1 MARKNSLLLEAAPNA
16 NRVYGTQKQP
26 WTIDRATSELPR
38 SEAKT
43 NGNAAPAAG
52 RVPGGGADGE
62 LQEERD
68 YMCGIGSCYP
78 RILQRLA
85 TPRMFFIVY
94 SIMGILQGA
103 YKTYFVGTLSTI
115 ERRFAMSS
123 QTTGIILIADNLS
136 PIIINLLAGYYANR
150 ISRPKIM
157 GMGALIVVL
166 SCFISIVP
174 YMIYGPGLHILSNT
188 AHALGARK
196 RSPDS
201 LLCNSAMSGHREC
214 TGPSMADSYTPFA
227 LFFAANFL
235 NGFGASTFFIA
246 GSSYMDDNIRKKNSP
261 LYFGMGLAFRLLGPV
276 VGFLTA
282 GICLRFYEDP
292 FHNPGISP
300 KDPRWVGAWWMGYIL
315 FAVGLT
321 VVSLPMMMFPRI
333 LPAGKNYKVNRMQR
347 LSVVK
352 ANKAAKCAEGTGQHG
367 ISIAMIKDIIV
378 IVKRLVRNP
387 IFMFHTIGL
396 VFVFLATAGFGTSFS
411 KYVEFQFR
419 QSASKANYYTGAAK
433 VVTNI
438 VGILVGG
445 VVIHRFRPGPRVVA
459 GYSAFVEVA
468 MMAGFVAMM
477 FIGCESPT
485 IAGVAPGN
493 NVSATSLLEKC
504 NVDCNCN
511 TQIYEPVCSSNK
523 MMSYFSPCHAGCR
536 STGTSPMNVTI
547 YKDCSCIAGGDHG
560 VDVSYVT
567 SGLCGD
573 TCQKLGLFLGIVIA
587 GQFLGST
594 GRVGGLLIFLRCVDP
609 IDKSMAMGTT
619 GSILHMLAF
628 IPYPLIYGAILDHSC
643 MIWEEKCGRRGNCW
657 VYDPDKLRYTLHLV
671 TIIFLAIAGV
681 CYTFQFLLSGR
692 IKRFYEDDLA
702 EDSSSSD
709 GQDQYESKAT
719 INEAFSVE
727 SIHKADEKPEATRF

>member
-1 MARKNSLLLEAAPNA
+1 MNQN
-16 NRVYGTQKQP
+16 GTQKRP
-26 WTIDRATSELPR
+26 WTVDGTTTELPR
-38 SEAKT
+38 SDSKT

-52 RVPGGGADGE
+52 CVPGGGADGE

-68 YMCGIGSCYP
+68 YLCGLGSCHP
-78 RILQRLA
+78 RILQRFA

-94 SIMGILQGA
+94 SLMGILQGA

-157 GMGALIVVL
+157 GMGALIVVF
-166 SCFISIVP
+166 SCFLSIVP
-174 YMIYGPGLHILSNT
+174 YIIYGPGLHILSNT
-188 AHALGARK
+188 AHALGARR

-201 LLCNSAMSGHREC
+201 LLCNSATTGHREC
-214 TGPSMADSYTPFA
+214 SGPSMADSYTPFA

-276 VGFLTA
+276 LGFLTA
-282 GICLRFYEDP
+282 GVCLRFYEDP

-321 VVSLPMMMFPRI
+321 VVALPMMTFPRI

-352 ANKAAKCAEGTGQHG
+352 ANKTKCAEGTGQHG

-396 VFVFLATAGFGTSFS
+396 VFVFLATAGYGTSFS

-433 VVTNI
+433 VVTNL
-438 VGILVGG
+438 VGIVTGG

-485 IAGVAPGN
+485 IAGVAPGT

-523 MMSYFSPCHAGCR
+523 MISYFSPCHAGCR
-536 STGTSPMNVTI
+536 SAGISPTNMTI
-547 YKDCSCIAGGDHG
+547 YKECSCVAEGDHG
-560 VDVSYVT
+560 VDDSYVT
-567 SGLCGD
+567 SGLCGS
-573 TCQKLGLFLGIVIA
+573 TCQQLGLFLGIVIA

-643 MIWEEKCGRRGNCW
+643 LIWEEKCGRRGNCW
-657 VYDPDKLRYTLHLV
+657 VYDADKLRYTLHLV
-671 TIIFLAIAGV
+671 TIIFLAIAGL
-681 CYTFQFLLSGR
+681 CYICQFLLSGR

-702 EDSSSSD
+702 EDSSSD
-709 GQDQYESKAT
+709 QQDQNEDKGT
-719 INEAFSVE
+719 INEALSVE
-727 SIHKADEKPEATRF
+727 SINKPEEKPEATRF

>member
-1 MARKNSLLLEAAPNA
+1 MREARTLLSAAGIAGHRGEGVAWLERSPSCSKLHPNA

-38 SEAKT
+38 SDAKT

-78 RILQRLA
+78 RILQRFA

-94 SIMGILQGA
+94 SIMGILQ
-103 YKTYFVGTLSTI
+103 TYFVGTLSTI

-157 GMGALIVVL
+157 GMGGAHRGAQLLHQHRALHDL
-166 SCFISIVP
+166 RA
-174 YMIYGPGLHILSNT
+174 GT
-188 AHALGARK
+188 AHPLKHGARAG
-196 RSPDS
+196 SQET
-201 LLCNSAMSGHREC
+201 H
-214 TGPSMADSYTPFA
+214 YTPFA

-352 ANKAAKCAEGTGQHG
+352 ANKAANDAEGSGQHG

-547 YKDCSCIAGGDHG
+547 YKDCSCISGGDHG
-560 VDVSYVT
+560 VDDSYVT

-719 INEAFSVE
+719 INEAFSDE
-727 SIHKADEKPEATRF
+727 SIHKAGEKPEATRF

>member
-1 MARKNSLLLEAAPNA
+1 MHARYDN
-16 NRVYGTQKQP
+16 VGTQKQP

-38 SEAKT
+38 SDAKT

-52 RVPGGGADGE
+52 RVPGGGGADGE

-201 LLCNSAMSGHREC
+201 LLCNSAMTGHREC
-214 TGPSMADSYTPFA
+214 SGPSMADSYTPFA
-227 LFFAANFL
+227 LFFVANFL

-352 ANKAAKCAEGTGQHG
+352 ANKTAKGAEGTGQHG
-367 ISIAMIKDIIV
+367 FSIAMMKDIIV

-459 GYSAFVEVA
+459 GYSAFVEVV

-485 IAGVAPGN
+485 IAGVTPGSN
-493 NVSATSLLEKC
+493 LSATSLLEKC

-536 STGTSPMNVTI
+536 TTGTSPMNVTVNDI
-547 YKDCSCIAGGDHG
+547 SCPAERTNIWGWYQG
-560 VDVSYVT
+560 VDDSYVT

-594 GRVGGLLIFLRCVDP
+594 GRVGGLLIFLSFHTLSP
-609 IDKSMAMGTT
+609 
-619 GSILHMLAF
+619 
-628 IPYPLIYGAILDHSC
+628 IYGAILDHSC

-657 VYDPDKLRYTLHLV
+657 VYDPDKLRYTLHLRNYR
-671 TIIFLAIAGV
+671 LSGHRRSLLHL
-681 CYTFQFLLSGR
+681 QFLLSGR

-702 EDSSSSD
+702 DDSSSSD
-709 GQDQYESKAT
+709 GQDQYESKAA

-727 SIHKADEKPEATRF
+727 SIHKSDEKPEATRF